1 MDVTKCL
8 TISTGHVSKETVR
21 FLMKQDGPLAVYPKG
36 KVGFWIY
43 CGDTE
48 DNRGRDIP
56 DDLFQC
62 MMLAKKMTAAGCVST
77 GTEGSRLSLKC
88 MNGKN
93 GRKNA

>member
-1 MDVTKCL
+1 MDITKCL

-36 KVGFWIY
+36 EVGFWIY
-43 CGDTE
+43 CSDTE

-62 MMLAKKMTAAGCVST
+62 MMLAKKNDCCWLCIDRDGGFTP
-77 GTEGSRLSLKC
+77 ELKVYEW
-88 MNGKN
+88 
-93 GRKNA
+93 